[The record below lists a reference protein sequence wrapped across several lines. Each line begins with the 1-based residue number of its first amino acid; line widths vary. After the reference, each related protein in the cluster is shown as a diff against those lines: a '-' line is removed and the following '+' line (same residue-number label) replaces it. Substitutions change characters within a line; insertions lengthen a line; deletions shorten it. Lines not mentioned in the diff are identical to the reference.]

1 MNKQTYKP
9 RLRLIVAKMSLMI
22 SSFFG
27 SNDGMMFRRWMLQ
40 IFSSTW
46 SCTIFWSSFRFSIE
60 KNTSAHHT
68 PSPHAPS
75 KFRSWMLS
83 MWWFRIA
90 VRITFSCSS
99 LSFDSAPHLSL
110 PPPLMKLS
118 TSMLRTLP
126 HSRNAFSTSQCT
138 PVKSTSAHHA
148 HHPHPRHRHSVLML
162 EQFDAMNVFM
172 NSSIASGR
180 IGRPTPHTL
189 LKRALTRMLS
199 SSD

>member
-1 MNKQTYKP
+1 MRRRGDRSVDARLGADEQGRLPVSGGEWRDGNSCVLVCWLNKQTYKP

-118 TSMLRTLP
+118 TSMFRTLP
-126 HSRNAFSTSQCT
+126 HSRNAFSTSQ
-138 PVKSTSAHHA
+138 
-148 HHPHPRHRHSVLML
+148 
-162 EQFDAMNVFM
+162 
-172 NSSIASGR
+172 
-180 IGRPTPHTL
+180 
-189 LKRALTRMLS
+189 
-199 SSD
+199 

>member
-1 MNKQTYKP
+1 M
-9 RLRLIVAKMSLMI
+9 VVKMSLMI

-27 SNDGMMFRRWMLQ
+27 SKDSMMFLRWMLQ

-46 SCTIFWSSFRFSIE
+46 SCTIFCSSCKFSIE
-60 KNTSAHHT
+60 KNTSRHHPLPT
-68 PSPHAPS
+68 HSPS

-99 LSFDSAPHLSL
+99 LSFDSTPHPSL
-110 PPPLMKLS
+110 LPPLMKLN
-118 TSMLRTLP
+118 TSMFRILL

-138 PVKSTSAHHA
+138 PVKSTSIAHLSL
-148 HHPHPRHRHSVLML
+148 PLPRHRHSVLML

-189 LKRALTRMLS
+189 LHPPLTRMLS